1 MIDES
6 LGLTSILDF
15 PIPIKKNY
23 VEHHELLD
31 LDRYDL
37 ARLIISIRDD
47 IYKMDLLKNFDKFDF
62 NFHQIISIIDSIE
75 DDDYKKE
82 IIQNYKEYHLKQIDL
97 VLILESMS
105 DDSIKDVV
113 DNNKNYDLTGEDI
126 SSAVSIIN
134 DDLYKKDIVKDYDN
148 YGLNNDDLATL
159 ISSISDEGFKK
170 QLIFVKNQ
178 YNLEHNQIARILCSI
193 NDDSYKFNILTNY
206 KRYEL
211 SSDDIALILNS
222 FSDLNNYLF
231 DVLENYKKYNFDND
245 ILSSVIVLTF
255 DDKEKEKIVVGNSY
269 SFSPALLGKIALSI
283 NDLDLKSKVINQ
295 LYSNGVFGNSTVI
308 EKIKLPKEIGFGIE
322 IETEGKYSE
331 LVTDE
336 ILPSGWQGV
345 IDATL
350 DHGIEAVSPIL
361 HSGNEDEIDKVCAFL
376 TSFGQVVNS
385 NCAAHVHIGCAY
397 FNNDIHCFKNLLE
410 LCSNC
415 ERILYLISNEEGTI
429 PRNRIFKYASPI
441 SNKIFMAINDGVIK
455 FDFIED
461 VSTFSKN
468 INSIQKTKF
477 SSVNFRNIGVYDKDT
492 IEFRTA
498 NGTINPNVWID
509 NINLF
514 GSIVYIAK
522 YISLLQAKEF
532 KELSDSE
539 KISLYFY
546 EKIKDPIIT
555 DRQRLVALLNLFP
568 DGINK
573 KIYLNRYDV
582 NSDLTQDLEVNNILT
597 AISLLKP
604 IKIST
609 CSNELKEKVDNN
621 YRKQHI
627 IINNNKIR

>member
-1 MIDES
+1 
-6 LGLTSILDF
+6 
-15 PIPIKKNY
+15 
-23 VEHHELLD
+23 
-31 LDRYDL
+31 
-37 ARLIISIRDD
+37 
-47 IYKMDLLKNFDKFDF
+47 
-62 NFHQIISIIDSIE
+62 
-75 DDDYKKE
+75 
-82 IIQNYKEYHLKQIDL
+82 
-97 VLILESMS
+97 
-105 DDSIKDVV
+105 
-113 DNNKNYDLTGEDI
+113 
-126 SSAVSIIN
+126 
-134 DDLYKKDIVKDYDN
+134 
-148 YGLNNDDLATL
+148 
-159 ISSISDEGFKK
+159 
-170 QLIFVKNQ
+170 
-178 YNLEHNQIARILCSI
+178 
-193 NDDSYKFNILTNY
+193 
-206 KRYEL
+206 
-211 SSDDIALILNS
+211 
-222 FSDLNNYLF
+222 
-231 DVLENYKKYNFDND
+231 
-245 ILSSVIVLTF
+245 
-255 DDKEKEKIVVGNSY
+255 
-269 SFSPALLGKIALSI
+269 
-283 NDLDLKSKVINQ
+283 
-295 LYSNGVFGNSTVI
+295 
-308 EKIKLPKEIGFGIE
+308 
-322 IETEGKYSE
+322 
-331 LVTDE
+331 
-336 ILPSGWQGV
+336 
-345 IDATL
+345 
-350 DHGIEAVSPIL
+350 
-361 HSGNEDEIDKVCAFL
+361 
-376 TSFGQVVNS
+376 
-385 NCAAHVHIGCAY
+385 
-397 FNNDIHCFKNLLE
+397 
-410 LCSNC
+410 
-415 ERILYLISNEEGTI
+415 
-429 PRNRIFKYASPI
+429 
-441 SNKIFMAINDGVIK
+441 MAINDGVIK
-455 FDFIED
+455 IDFIED